1 MDMGMGS
8 GGGGD
13 GMDNDG
19 MGSSD
24 GGTDNQTQDLELQIQ
39 VLVQNQILNLVR
51 QNLDLVKN
59 QNLSLVHQN
68 QFLHLLYLGQY
79 YLESLHS
86 SSSFSF
92 TVNFMCIWV
101 KVLGHLS
108 CVLRIKMT
116 YSELNVIKL
125 LKAIIC

>member
-1 MDMGMGS
+1 MGS

-13 GMDNDG
+13 GMDNGG

-24 GGTDNQTQDLELQIQ
+24 GGTDSQTQDLELQIQ
-39 VLVQNQILNLVR
+39 VLVQ
-51 QNLDLVKN
+51 N

-92 TVNFMCIWV
+92 TVKFMCIWV

-125 LKAIIC
+125 LKAKYAKRLMG